1 MRFIGIAL
9 VLLSIP
15 VFIALLKGRPDRLK
29 YAAYAIGFLPLTI
42 GFIDI
47 NASLLDYR
55 MWPGHSKGLII
66 TLLDSMALAIILAY
80 GFRPGSKPIFTL
92 LCLYILAALVSVFF
106 ANAVLTSSFYVFQLV
121 RISLIFL
128 AVVVLLQQE
137 AGRQW
142 LTLGLASGAILQFG
156 FTLSQKLGGA
166 VQASGTAGHQNLL
179 GVMLHFATIP
189 LLAMVLGGDRR
200 KIILFGAFAGLAA
213 AAFTASRATIG
224 FVGIGA
230 IVLLILSL
238 LRGDAST
245 KLRAVGFGVL
255 GAALVVPLALTSL
268 SGRFDI
274 NEKTGDDEREKYD
287 MAAHAMWDDNPMGVG
302 ANFFVVEANSGEY
315 YSRAGI
321 SAFGVNR
328 SGTVHDMYLL
338 IAAETGWLGVA
349 TFIALLATA
358 ISGGIVYAFRHR
370 DSPDGMFVLG
380 CAVALLTMALHA
392 MYEWII
398 VYYNVQCLM
407 AIALG
412 GVAAGLSRKGAAVT
426 AKVHAPTARYHAV
439 VGEVMR

>member
-15 VFIALLKGRPDRLK
+15 AFIVLLKGRPDRLK
-29 YAAYAIGFLPLTI
+29 YAAYAIGFLPLSA
-42 GFIDI
+42 GFVNFD
-47 NASLLDYR
+47 ASLLNYA
-55 MWPGHSKGLII
+55 MWPGHTKGMLI
-66 TLLDSMALAIILAY
+66 TLLDSIALAIVVTY
-80 GFRPGSKPIFTL
+80 GFKPGSKPLFGL
-92 LCLYILAALVSVFF
+92 LCLYTAAAFVSVFF
-106 ANAVLTSSFYVFQLV
+106 ANAILTSFFYVFQLIRV
-121 RISLIFL
+121 CLIFL
-128 AVVVLLQQE
+128 AVVVLLQQ
-137 AGRQW
+137 AGSRRW
-142 LTLGLASGAILQFG
+142 LTLGLASGAILQFA

-200 KIILFGAFAGLAA
+200 KLILVGAFAGLGA

-230 IVLLILSL
+230 IVLIVLLLI
-238 LRGDAST
+238 RGDTPT
-245 KLRAVGFGVL
+245 KLRAIGLGVL
-255 GAALVVPLALTSL
+255 GAAMVVPLAISSL

-274 NEKTGDDEREKYD
+274 NESTGDEERAKYD
-287 MAAHAMWDDNPMGVG
+287 AAAHAMWNDNPMGVG
-302 ANFFVVEANSGEY
+302 ANFFVVEANTGEY

-328 SGTVHDMYLL
+328 SGTVHNVYLL

-370 DSPDGMFVLG
+370 GAPDGMFVLG

-412 GVAAGLSRKGAAVT
+412 GVAAGLSRKGAT
-426 AKVHAPTARYHAV
+426 ATTQARAPTARYHAV